1 MEKAEQAERSEQT
14 GRVTG
19 LPGCIGALL
28 HRRASTWRILFAVSA
43 FSALSAFSG
52 LHAQDDPRLMD
63 AVRLAQDGLGDS
75 ARAVVTRLRD
85 ATDPADSLYPQALYT
100 LGLVSKTV
108 DEMRRNYQRISV
120 EYASSTWADDAVLR
134 LAMLDF
140 AAGNPAGTVR
150 NIERIRSDYPSS
162 PLLGIAAY
170 WAVRVYFDLKK
181 PAEACRWVS
190 TGLAQA
196 SDNIEL
202 QNQLNY
208 YQNRCSA
215 LASQPVESTRTDSLR
230 PGPLPKPPP
239 KAGFSVQV
247 AAVKTEVAAAKV
259 TAALKASGF
268 EPHTV
273 KDVGLFKVRVGHF
286 ADRAGAQAT
295 VVKVKAK
302 LGGTPYVVQES

>member
-1 MEKAEQAERSEQT
+1 MNKAEPAAS
-14 GRVTG
+14 
-19 LPGCIGALL
+19 AHH
-28 HRRASTWRILFAVSA
+28 HRKASPWRILFAIFA
-43 FSALSAFSG
+43 LSALSAFSG

-85 ATDPADSLYPQALYT
+85 ATDPADSLYPQVLYT
-100 LGLVSKTV
+100 LGLVSRTV

-120 EYASSTWADDAVLR
+120 EYASSAWADDAVLR

-150 NIERIRSDYPSS
+150 NIDRIRSDYPSS
-162 PLLGIAAY
+162 PVLGIAAY
-170 WAVRVYFDLKK
+170 WAARAYFDLKK
-181 PAEACRWVS
+181 PADACRWVS
-190 TGLAQA
+190 AGLAQA

-208 YQNRCSA
+208 YQNRCTA
-215 LASQPVESTRTDSLR
+215 LAAQPAESTRTDSIR
-230 PGPLPKPPP
+230 PGPSPKTPQKP
-239 KAGFSVQV
+239 GFSVQV
-247 AAVKTEVAAAKV
+247 AAVKTEAAAAKV
-259 TAALKASGF
+259 TDALKASGF

-286 ADRAGAQAT
+286 ADRAGAQAA
-295 VVKVKAK
+295 VAKVKAK
-302 LGGTPYVVQES
+302 LGGTPYVVEES